1 MNNTHTI
8 ILVKLELVAAV
19 LTCGTKDGVPLV
31 ELRGANSIEES
42 KIQAAEPVGGSLPCV
57 AEGGD
62 AGLRGTRGRDGGARA
77 EGNSA
82 CWGYNA
88 AYR

>member
-1 MNNTHTI
+1 MNYAHTI
-8 ILVKLELVAAV
+8 ILVKLELIATV
-19 LTCGTKDGVPLV
+19 LTCGTKNGVPLV

-42 KIQAAEPVGGSLPCV
+42 KIHAAEPVGGCLPSV

-62 AGLRGTRGRDGGARA
+62 AGLRGTRGGDGGAGA